1 MHLNEFALHIVGFLI
16 EVDIESS
23 CISNEFREKVEKE
36 ETMLGRVSIN
46 LTHKQLKFQE
56 VYQTTDG
63 ASRQPDY
70 FKLENLGLK
79 FGEQFF
85 FLSTSNFIA
94 KFNFTFSFRTLIERF
109 EWSDLSDSRLCSA
122 F

>member
-1 MHLNEFALHIVGFLI
+1 MSFALHIVGFLI
-16 EVDIESS
+16 AVDIESS
-23 CISNEFREKVEKE
+23 CISNKFREKVEKE

-63 ASRQPDY
+63 TSRQPDY

-79 FGEQFF
+79 FGEQF
-85 FLSTSNFIA
+85 SP
-94 KFNFTFSFRTLIERF
+94 FRHLT
-109 EWSDLSDSRLCSA
+109 
-122 F
+122 